1 MDSSDWQINKL
12 KQIKQIKQINITGY
26 DYSYS
31 QVLFISF

>member
-1 MDSSDWQINKL
+1 MDSSDGQSNKL
-12 KQIKQIKQINITGY
+12 TQIIQINITGY

>member
-1 MDSSDWQINKL
+1 MDSSDGQNNKL
-12 KQIKQIKQINITGY
+12 KQINITGY

>member
-12 KQIKQIKQINITGY
+12 IQIKQINITGY

>member
-12 KQIKQIKQINITGY
+12 KQIKQINITGY

>member
-12 KQIKQIKQINITGY
+12 IQIKQKNITGY